1 MACACPVRHH
11 EPIVF
16 AIANQSCLPSR
27 SHRVCT
33 ALALITCRLESEYEQ
48 IIRQERVA
56 LEHCKL
62 DLQDRLNA
70 RRHKDGRRRE
80 LADGILRRICSALQL
95 AVRLCPSARAAAPL
109 APSTTP
115 AQISV
120 THAGE
125 DEYGQEEQELP
136 QGREEQELAQGGGRE
151 PGSASGSSA
160 VRRRAARVY
169 SDAEIKRL
177 LRCFD

>member
-1 MACACPVRHH
+1 MACACPICHH
-11 EPIVF
+11 VP
-16 AIANQSCLPSR
+16 N
-27 SHRVCT
+27 RVCT

-70 RRHKDGRRRE
+70 RRHKDERRRE
-80 LADGILRRICSALQL
+80 LADGILRRVCSALQL
-95 AVRLCPSARAAAPL
+95 AVRLCPSAQACAPL
-109 APSTTP
+109 PPSTTP
-115 AQISV
+115 AQISA

-125 DEYGQEEQELP
+125 DKYGE
-136 QGREEQELAQGGGRE
+136 EEQELAQRGGRE

-177 LRCFD
+177 LRCCD